1 MWSRIDSGSG
11 AIQLEQKD
19 AISSVTESLKAR
31 KRQKRQKLLRIYM
44 WRVFILSLIAIAT
57 VTLHQLDVSSY
68 TRVSDII
75 VSGHQSLNSYSIIE
89 QSGVKPGQR
98 VWLIHD
104 FFQRQR
110 WSQMPLIRKAKV
122 TTKGTMVLISIE
134 EYRILGQLQNSQH
147 VLLQNGQTMDQESL
161 NLHLRA
167 NTLIVGFEDAVLQE
181 KLAKSF
187 EKVHDGVMMYISEI
201 HRTSV
206 SYDDAM
212 IMLLLDDGNR
222 VYTDFAGIELM
233 NEYRLILNHL
243 KPENKCIWLDALT
256 RAASSVPC
264 DGND

>member
-1 MWSRIDSGSG
+1 MRSRTDFGSG

-19 AISSVTESLKAR
+19 AVSSVTESLKQR
-31 KRQKRQKLLRIYM
+31 KRQKRQKLVRIYM
-44 WRVFILSLIAIAT
+44 WRFFVLFLIACT
-57 VTLHQLDVSSY
+57 TYSLHKVDVSSM
-68 TRVSDII
+68 TRVSDVV
-75 VSGHQSLNSYSIIE
+75 VSGQQALSASSLVE
-89 QSGVKPGQR
+89 HSGIKPGQR
-98 VWLIHD
+98 VWLIHNLFMKHRFRD
-104 FFQRQR
+104 LA
-110 WSQMPLIRKAKV
+110 LIRSAQV
-122 TTKGTMVLISIE
+122 TTKGTLVLISIE
-134 EYRILGQLQNSQH
+134 EHRILGRLSGSQD
-147 VLLQNGQTMDQESL
+147 VLLQNGKTVDQNSL

-167 NTLIVGFEDAVLQE
+167 ATQIVGFEDIELQE